1 MSKSPLASW
10 TAKILAQQSP
20 PAARITFPMRS
31 SLLFIPVA
39 LLAALPLLSADSD
52 PPKSELRV
60 SYSAAASPDKAVAG
74 MTLAARNFLASLD
87 AEQKALTVFKMED
100 PERQNW
106 RFVPIE
112 RKGITLQQLRPEQD
126 HLAYALLGSA
136 MSNDGFTEA
145 VTIMSQEQI
154 LFEMENKSPKRNPE
168 NYHILIFGEPS
179 ETGSWGWRFEGHHF
193 SCNVT
198 IAGGKLVS
206 MTPSFMGTNPGEVK
220 EGPRKG
226 LRVLKNEE
234 EIARELV
241 KSLTE
246 EQKKEAILPG
256 DAPADVLTA
265 EKRKVESLGGAGLA
279 SSKLNE
285 AQRQLLWSVIEE
297 YIGRFRPDL
306 AAPVA
311 ARLKASGWDKLL
323 FAWAGS
329 TEPGKG
335 NYYRIQSPDF
345 LFEYDNTQ
353 NNANHPHAVWRDF
366 AGDFGED
373 ILLKHRNA
381 EHGK

>member
-1 MSKSPLASW
+1 MRTSLLLLPVA
-10 TAKILAQQSP
+10 ILAAIPVLSTSAEKSAT
-20 PAARITFPMRS
+20 PAASTG
-31 SLLFIPVA
+31 
-39 LLAALPLLSADSD
+39 
-52 PPKSELRV
+52 
-60 SYSAAASPDKAVAG
+60 KAVGG
-74 MTLAARNFLASLD
+74 MAAAARNFLASLD

-136 MSNDGFTEA
+136 MSSEGFAEA

-226 LRVLKNEE
+226 LRVLKSEE

-241 KSLTE
+241 NSLTD

-265 EKRKVESLGGAGLA
+265 EKRKVESLGDAGLA
-279 SSKLNE
+279 SSKLNDV
-285 AQRQLLWSVIEE
+285 QRQLLWNVIEE

-373 ILLKHRNA
+373 ILKQHLGA

>member
-1 MSKSPLASW
+1 
-10 TAKILAQQSP
+10 
-20 PAARITFPMRS
+20 MRS
-31 SLLFIPVA
+31 SLLIIPAVI
-39 LLAALPLLSADSD
+39 LAAIPLLSISA
-52 PPKSELRV
+52 EH
-60 SYSAAASPDKAVAG
+60 SAAPATTTDKAVGA
-74 MTLAARNFLASLD
+74 MTSAARNFLASLD

-112 RKGITLQQLRPEQD
+112 RKGITLQQLQPAQD

-136 MSNDGFTEA
+136 MSNEGFAEA

-154 LFEMENKSPKRNPE
+154 LFDLENKSPKRNPE
-168 NYHILIFGEPS
+168 NYHILIFGDPS

-234 EIARELV
+234 EIARSLV
-241 KSLTE
+241 LSLTD

-265 EKRKVESLGGAGLA
+265 EKPKVESLGGAGLA
-279 SSKLNE
+279 SSKLNDT
-285 AQRQLLWSVIEE
+285 QRHLLWSVIEE

-366 AGDFGED
+366 AGDFGAD
-373 ILLKHRNA
+373 ILKQHLA
-381 EHGK
+381 TEHGK

>member
-1 MSKSPLASW
+1 MA
-10 TAKILAQQSP
+10 I
-20 PAARITFPMRS
+20 PMRS

-39 LLAALPLLSADSD
+39 ILAAIPFLSSKAG
-52 PPKSELRV
+52 
-60 SYSAAASPDKAVAG
+60 PDATGGPGTTKATAG
-74 MTLAARNFLASLD
+74 MTLAAKNFLASLD

-126 HLAYALLGSA
+126 HLAYGLLGSA
-136 MSNDGFTEA
+136 MSSEGFTEA

-220 EGPRKG
+220 DGPRKG
-226 LRVLKNEE
+226 LRVLKHEE

-241 KSLTE
+241 KSLTD
-246 EQKKEAILPG
+246 EQKKDAILPG

-265 EKRKVESLGGAGLA
+265 EKRKVESLGPAGLA
-279 SSKLNE
+279 SSKLNDT
-285 AQRQLLWSVIEE
+285 QRQLLWSVIDE

-373 ILLKHRNA
+373 ILKQHLGA
-381 EHGK
+381 GHGK

>member
-1 MSKSPLASW
+1 MV
-10 TAKILAQQSP
+10 
-20 PAARITFPMRS
+20 TFMRS
-31 SLLFIPVA
+31 KLLFIPVA
-39 LLAALPLLSADSD
+39 ILAAIPLLSISAE
-52 PPKSELRV
+52 K
-60 SYSAAASPDKAVAG
+60 SAAPSAATDKAVGA
-74 MTLAARNFLASLD
+74 MTFAAKNFLASLD

-112 RKGITLQQLRPEQD
+112 RKGITLQQLQPAQD

-136 MSNDGFTEA
+136 MSNEGFAEA

-154 LFEMENKSPKRNPE
+154 LFELENKSPKRNPE
-168 NYHILIFGEPS
+168 KYHLLIFGEPS

-234 EIARELV
+234 DIARSLV
-241 KSLTE
+241 LSLTD

-265 EKRKVESLGGAGLA
+265 EKPKVESLGGAGLA
-279 SSKLNE
+279 SSKLND

-353 NNANHPHAVWRDF
+353 NSANHPHAVWRDF
-366 AGDFGED
+366 AGDFGAD
-373 ILLKHRNA
+373 ILKQHLST